1 VAMDKL
7 SRSFFWPIAKMQQM
21 VDTIT
26 WLGAYHK
33 GRNELGQS
41 DAASVLYADAQVE
54 LAQTSGIYSDRSG
67 IERGTLSATTRQSQ
81 AIRLWTT
88 LISYMLRKGNIAYGK
103 GVELRKDMSFRN
115 AAQFSG
121 DMLLLFTLEGLA
133 SAFIYGRWPDDDD
146 EETFLEFAATETA
159 LSVISGVPVVR
170 EIPAAAYGSGTTP
183 IGALTNDLFDLYT
196 QSLQGEADTA
206 ARKAFVNSFGTLFH
220 LPASQTNRLLEALL
234 DEDDPE
240 ILEYLT
246 GTRD

>member
-26 WLGAYHK
+26 WLGAYYK
-33 GRNELGQS
+33 GRNELGQADS
-41 DAASVLYADAQVE
+41 EAVLYADAQVE
-54 LAQTSGIYSDRSG
+54 LSQTSGIYSDRSG
-67 IERGTLSATTRQSQ
+67 IERGTLSVTTRQSQ

-88 LISYMLRKGNIAYGK
+88 LISYMLRKLNIAYGK
-103 GVELRKDMSFRN
+103 GVALRSDMSFSN

-121 DMLLLFTLEGLA
+121 DMVLLFTLEGLGA
-133 SAFIYGRWPDDDD
+133 AFIYGRWPDDDD
-146 EETFLEFAATETA
+146 EETFVEFAAKQTL
-159 LSVISGVPVVR
+159 LSVVSGIPVVR
-170 EIPAAAYGSGTTP
+170 EIPAAAYGSGNTP

-196 QSLQGEADTA
+196 QSLQGEPDKA

-220 LPASQTNRLLEALL
+220 LPASQTNRMLDALL

-240 ILEYLT
+240 LLEYLT
-246 GTRD
+246 GPRD